1 MNRRGLRMRAPA
13 RRGPA
18 IEQRNPSVL
27 QGVEIIATRIMELR
41 ERRTKRVRV
50 GSPADAFLALRPFA
64 RKRTEHFLVLTLS
77 AALEVIGIRI
87 VAIGILNSSPVHPRE
102 VFWWAIQDNAQ
113 AVIVAHNHPFGVCE
127 PSAEDRDMTV
137 RLRQAGRL
145 MGIEVLDH
153 IIFSPRGYFSFQEHA
168 AGSAGA

>member
-1 MNRRGLRMRAPA
+1 
-13 RRGPA
+13 
-18 IEQRNPSVL
+18 
-27 QGVEIIATRIMELR
+27 MELR
-41 ERRTKRVRV
+41 ERRTKRVRI

-87 VAIGILNSSPVHPRE
+87 VAIGILTSSPVHPRE

-113 AVIVAHNHPFGVCE
+113 AVIVAHNHPSGVCE
-127 PSAEDRDMTV
+127 PSAEDRDMTA
-137 RLRQAGRL
+137 RLREAGRL

-153 IIFSPRGYFSFQEHA
+153 IIFSPRG
-168 AGSAGA
+168 